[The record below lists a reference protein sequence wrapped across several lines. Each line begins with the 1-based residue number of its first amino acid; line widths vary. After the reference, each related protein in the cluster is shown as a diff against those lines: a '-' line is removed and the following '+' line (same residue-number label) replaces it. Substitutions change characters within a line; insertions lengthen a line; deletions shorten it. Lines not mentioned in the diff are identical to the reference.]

1 MPDFNRPVLAIDTG
15 SSQMSLTLRADGRDW
30 VYAQSTGPQQSEHLL
45 PALQRLLS
53 DAQVNIADLSAIVYN
68 QGPGMFTGLRI
79 GIGVAQG
86 LSAPWDIPLI
96 GIPSLDAV
104 AYQIA
109 DYPCVLAAIDARMN
123 EVFYA
128 WFDTQNHRRL
138 SEYQV
143 GKAETI
149 RQPENMSN
157 IAVKGI
163 GNGFTVPINNIS
175 GNLKMP
181 TASDFLQLAS
191 SRRYPVS
198 NAEQAALIYVR
209 DKVALTIHE
218 QKKK

>member
-1 MPDFNRPVLAIDTG
+1 MMPDFNRPVLAIDTG
-15 SSQMSLTLRADGRDW
+15 SSQMSLTLRAHGRDW

-143 GKAETI
+143 GKAEKI
-149 RQPENMSN
+149 RQPENMNN
-157 IAVKGI
+157 ITAKGI
-163 GNGFTVPINNIS
+163 GNGFVEPINNIS

-191 SRRYPVS
+191 TGRYPVS
-198 NAEQAALIYVR
+198 NAEQATLIYVR

-218 QKKK
+218 QKK